1 MRRLLTASA
10 LFALALAVTATGREP
25 TSIYRERTVVESD
38 YPFPFR
44 AEFARAQPPGT
55 DKKAAAPAEKAEK
68 KAADPTDAA
77 IAAALA
83 NDADVKMAKAK
94 IQLAEA
100 ELTKARQTVTLR
112 VVTLKGK
119 IEQLKGELK
128 SAETRYALIAQS
140 VKAGAETQSALHDP
154 RDKLEAAKAALA
166 AAEAELKLLTG
177 SATTSGTADSAYDKT
192 VTSALQHLG
201 VSVASDAAALER
213 LTRYMAVMDLVQ
225 ARAAVKG
232 PIPDR
237 IRAALDKPV
246 KLGAKG
252 EKVTFAQAAATFKKE
267 AGLDIPVREQAKL
280 NAIISEGEELPVGAW
295 FQLFADGN
303 LDARFLVREYG
314 LLIAPKEMAPPDA
327 LGVVEFWKQKVPPP
341 VAKTEAPK

>member
-10 LFALALAVTATGREP
+10 LFALALALTATGREP
-25 TSIYRERTVVESD
+25 TPVYRERTVVESD

-44 AEFARAQPPGT
+44 AEFARAQPPGG

-83 NDADVKMAKAK
+83 NDPDVRVAKAK

-100 ELTKARQTVTLR
+100 ELAKARQVVTLR
-112 VVTLKGK
+112 VLMLKASVEEHKVAVAQNEERVAWAERMFKTTGNVT
-119 IEQLKGELK
+119 Q
-128 SAETRYALIAQS
+128 AQVIADR
-140 VKAGAETQSALHDP
+140 E
-154 RDKLEAAKAALA
+154 KLAAAKAALA
-166 AAEAELKLLTG
+166 RAEAELKLLTG

-201 VSVASDAAALER
+201 MSVASDAATLER
-213 LTRYMAVMDLVQ
+213 LTRYMAVADLLQ

-267 AGLDIPVREQAKL
+267 AGLDVPVREHAKL
-280 NAIISEGEELPVGAW
+280 NAIVSEGEELPVGAW

-314 LLIAPKEMAPPDA
+314 LLIAPQIAAPPDA
-327 LGVVEFWKQKVPPP
+327 VGVVEFWKQKAPPP
-341 VAKTEAPK
+341 AKPEAPK